1 MSHWATFKQT
11 ATNLWVTLRHDILA
25 LAVLLNGLLIFKTI
39 YGMSVNLL
47 DIFHIKAF
55 SELDL
60 SLLANAPLFMLG
72 VFLVLNSIGLLFR
85 AKLAWAI
92 SIILLLIALIYTLHF
107 YPWLKFSIGFCIFT
121 LVFLLILRKDFS
133 HSSAA
138 AGQFS
143 HLLVSRRY
151 CFTPPTVRFI

>member
-1 MSHWATFKQT
+1 
-11 ATNLWVTLRHDILA
+11 
-25 LAVLLNGLLIFKTI
+25 
-39 YGMSVNLL
+39 MSVNLL

-138 AGQFS
+138 AGTIL
-143 HLLVSRRY
+143 HLLVSRHY
-151 CFTPPTVRFI
+151 CFTQPTVRFI

>member
-1 MSHWATFKQT
+1 
-11 ATNLWVTLRHDILA
+11 
-25 LAVLLNGLLIFKTI
+25 
-39 YGMSVNLL
+39 MSVNLL

-107 YPWLKFSIGFCIFT
+107 LSHWLKFSIGFLHFYAG
-121 LVFLLILRKDFS
+121 VFADTAQRLLP
-133 HSSAA
+133 
-138 AGQFS
+138 Q
-143 HLLVSRRY
+143 
-151 CFTPPTVRFI
+151 

>member
-25 LAVLLNGLLIFKTI
+25 LAVFLNGLLIFKTI

-72 VFLVLNSIGLLFR
+72 VFLVLNSIGLLFC
-85 AKLAWAI
+85 AKTSPTVA
-92 SIILLLIALIYTLHF
+92 
-107 YPWLKFSIGFCIFT
+107 PQP
-121 LVFLLILRKDFS
+121 
-133 HSSAA
+133 
-138 AGQFS
+138 GQFL
-143 HLLVSRRY
+143 HLLVSRHY
-151 CFTPPTVRFI
+151 CFTQPTVRFI